1 MKILLDTA
9 NLDEVRWAT
18 EVGIVDGI
26 STDPTLISEENSSDE
41 YHELLGELCR
51 LTRGPVLA
59 PVLAITADD
68 IYRDG
73 KELAKIADNIVV
85 EVPVLEDGLRA
96 TARLAADGIRVTA
109 TLVFSVAQA
118 LFAAKAG
125 AHSVSAFIGRVDDM
139 GGDGVGLIR
148 DIRQLFDRHH
158 VECELNAASIRAP
171 RQFTEAATAGADAA
185 AVPPDVLRL
194 LLVHPLT
201 DLGVDHFLNDWSKRV
216 SRSRTS
222 L

>member
-9 NLDEVRWAT
+9 SLDEVKWAT
-18 EVGIVDGI
+18 DVGIVDGI
-26 STDPTLISEENSSDE
+26 STDPTLIAEEDSTE
-41 YHELLGELCR
+41 TYHELLAELCR

-85 EVPVLEDGLRA
+85 EVPVIEDGLRA

-109 TLVFSVAQA
+109 TLVFSSAQA

-125 AHSVSAFIGRVDDM
+125 AYSVSAFIGRLDDI
-139 GGDGVGLIR
+139 GGDGIALIGE
-148 DIRQLFDRHH
+148 IRQLFDRHH
-158 VECELNAASIRAP
+158 VECELTAASIRTP
-171 RQFTEAATAGADAA
+171 RQFSEAANIGADSA

-201 DLGVDHFLNDWSKRV
+201 DLGLDHFLNDWSKRV

>member
-9 NLDEVRWAT
+9 SLEEVRWAT

-26 STDPTLISEENSSDE
+26 STDPTLIAEENSTEE

-85 EVPVLEDGLRA
+85 EVPVIEDGLRA

-109 TLVFSVAQA
+109 TLVFSAAQA

-125 AHSVSAFIGRVDDM
+125 AYSVSAFIGRLDDI
-139 GGDGVGLIR
+139 GGDGIALIGE
-148 DIRQLFDRHH
+148 IRQLFDRHH
-158 VECELNAASIRAP
+158 VECELNAASIRTP
-171 RQFTEAATAGADAA
+171 RHFSEAAIIGADTA

-194 LLVHPLT
+194 LMVHPLT
-201 DLGVDHFLNDWSKRV
+201 DLGLDHFLNDWSKRV

>member
-9 NLDEVRWAT
+9 SLEEVRWAT
-18 EVGIVDGI
+18 EVGIIDGI
-26 STDPTLISEENSSDE
+26 STDPTLIAEEGSADD
-41 YHELLGELCR
+41 YHDLLAELCR
-51 LTRGPVLA
+51 LTTGPVLA

-85 EVPVLEDGLRA
+85 EIPIIEDGLRA
-96 TARLAADGIRVTA
+96 TSRLAADGVSVAA
-109 TLVFSVAQA
+109 TLVFTTAQA

-125 AHSVSAFIGRVDDM
+125 AKSVAAFISRVDDI
-139 GGDGVGLIR
+139 GGDGLGLVR
-148 DIRQLFDRHH
+148 DIRQLFDRHQ
-158 VECELNAASIRAP
+158 VECELTAASIRTP
-171 RQFTEAATAGADAA
+171 RQFATAARIGAESA
-185 AVPPDVLRL
+185 AVPPEVMRT

-201 DLGVDHFLNDWSKRV
+201 DLGLDQFLNDWSKRV
-216 SRSRTS
+216 SRGRTS

>member
-9 NLDEVRWAT
+9 SLEEVRWAT

-26 STDPTLISEENSSDE
+26 STDPTLIAEEDSTDE

-85 EVPVLEDGLRA
+85 EVPVIEDGLKA

-109 TLVFSVAQA
+109 TLVFSAAQA

-125 AHSVSAFIGRVDDM
+125 AYSVSAFVGRLDDI
-139 GGDGVGLIR
+139 GGDGIALIGE
-148 DIRQLFDRHH
+148 IRQLFDRHH
-158 VECELNAASIRAP
+158 VECELNAASIRTP
-171 RQFTEAATAGADAA
+171 RHFSEAALAGADAA

-201 DLGVDHFLNDWSKRV
+201 DLGLDHFLNDWSKRV

>member
-1 MKILLDTA
+1 MKTLLDTA
-9 NLDEVRWAT
+9 SLDEVRWAT
-18 EVGIVDGI
+18 DVGIVDGI
-26 STDPTLISEENSSDE
+26 STDPTLIAEENSADE
-41 YHELLGELCR
+41 YHELLAELCR

-85 EVPVLEDGLRA
+85 EVPVIEDGLRA
-96 TARLAADGIRVTA
+96 TSRLAADGIRVTA

-125 AHSVSAFIGRVDDM
+125 AYSVSAFIGRVDDI
-139 GGDGVGLIR
+139 GDGVALVR
-148 DIRQLFDRHH
+148 DIRLLFDRHH
-158 VECELNAASIRAP
+158 VECELNAASIRTP
-171 RQFTEAATAGADAA
+171 RHFAEAAIAGADAA

-216 SRSRTS
+216 SRGRTS

>member
-9 NLDEVRWAT
+9 SLEEVRWAT
-18 EVGIVDGI
+18 EVGIIDGI
-26 STDPTLISEENSSDE
+26 STDPTLIADEDSADE
-41 YHELLGELCR
+41 YHELLSELCR

-73 KELAKIADNIVV
+73 KELARIADNIVV
-85 EVPVLEDGLRA
+85 EVPIIEDGLRA
-96 TARLAADGIRVTA
+96 TARLAADGVRVAA
-109 TLVFSVAQA
+109 TLVFSTAQA

-125 AHSVSAFIGRVDDM
+125 AHSVAAFVGRLDDI
-139 GGDGVGLIR
+139 GGDGLALLH
-148 DIRQLFDRHH
+148 DIRELFDRHQ
-158 VECELNAASIRAP
+158 VECELTAASIRTP
-171 RQFTEAATAGADAA
+171 RHFAEAALIGAEAA
-185 AVPPDVLRL
+185 AVPPAVLRT

-201 DLGVDHFLNDWSKRV
+201 DLGLDQFLNDWSRRV

-222 L
+222 P

>member
-9 NLDEVRWAT
+9 SLDEVRWAN

-26 STDPTLISEENSSDE
+26 STDPTLIAEENSSE
-41 YHELLGELCR
+41 AYFELLGELCR

-109 TLVFSVAQA
+109 TLVFSAAQA

-125 AHSVSAFIGRVDDM
+125 AYSVSAFIGRVDDI
-139 GGDGVGLIR
+139 GGDGIALIR

-171 RQFTEAATAGADAA
+171 RQFTEAAIIGADAA
-185 AVPPDVLRL
+185 AVPPDVLRS

>member
-1 MKILLDTA
+1 MKIFIDTA
-9 NLDEVRWAT
+9 RLDDVRWAT

-26 STDPTLISEENSSDE
+26 STDPTLIAEENSIDE
-41 YHELLGELCR
+41 YHELLAELCR
-51 LTRGPVLA
+51 HTRGPVMA

-73 KELAKIADNIVV
+73 KDLAKIADNIMV
-85 EVPVLEDGLRA
+85 EVPVIEDGLRA
-96 TARLAADGIRVTA
+96 TARLAADGIRVSA
-109 TLVFSVAQA
+109 TLVFSAAQA

-125 AHSVSAFIGRVDDM
+125 AYSVSAFMGRLDDT
-139 GGDGVGLIR
+139 GGDGTALLR
-148 DIRQLFDRHH
+148 EIRQLFDRHH

-171 RQFTEAATAGADAA
+171 RHFAQAAAAGADTA

-201 DLGVDHFLNDWSKRV
+201 DLGVDQFLNDWSKRI
-216 SRSRTS
+216 SRSRAS

>member
-9 NLDEVRWAT
+9 SLDEVRWAT

-26 STDPTLISEENSSDE
+26 STDPTLIAEEDSTDE
-41 YHELLGELCR
+41 YHELLTELCR

-68 IYRDG
+68 IYRDV
-73 KELAKIADNIVV
+73 KELAKIADNIVI
-85 EVPVLEDGLRA
+85 EVPVIEDGLRA

-125 AHSVSAFIGRVDDM
+125 AYSVSAFMGRVDDM
-139 GGDGVGLIR
+139 GGDGVALIR

-158 VECELNAASIRAP
+158 VECELNAASVRTP
-171 RQFTEAATAGADAA
+171 RHFAEAATIGADAA

-201 DLGVDHFLNDWSKRV
+201 DLGLDHFLNDWSKRV

>member
-9 NLDEVRWAT
+9 SLDEVRWAT

-26 STDPTLISEENSSDE
+26 STDPTLIAEESSTEE

-85 EVPVLEDGLRA
+85 EVPVIEDGLRA

-109 TLVFSVAQA
+109 TLVFSAAQA

-125 AHSVSAFIGRVDDM
+125 AYSVSAFIGRLDDI
-139 GGDGVGLIR
+139 GGDGIALIGE
-148 DIRQLFDRHH
+148 IRQLFDRHH
-158 VECELNAASIRAP
+158 VECELNAASIRTP
-171 RQFTEAATAGADAA
+171 RHFSEAAIIGADTA

-201 DLGVDHFLNDWSKRV
+201 DLGLDRFLYDWSKRV

>member
-1 MKILLDTA
+1 MKTLLDTA
-9 NLDEVRWAT
+9 SLDEVRWAT
-18 EVGIVDGI
+18 DVGIVDGI
-26 STDPTLISEENSSDE
+26 STDPTLIAEENSADE
-41 YHELLGELCR
+41 YHELLAELCR

-85 EVPVLEDGLRA
+85 EVPVIEDGLRA
-96 TARLAADGIRVTA
+96 TSRLAADGIRVTS

-125 AHSVSAFIGRVDDM
+125 AYSVSAFIGRVDDI
-139 GGDGVGLIR
+139 GGDGVALVR
-148 DIRQLFDRHH
+148 DIRQLFDQHH
-158 VECELNAASIRAP
+158 VECELNAASIRTP
-171 RQFTEAATAGADAA
+171 RHFAEAAIAGADAA

-216 SRSRTS
+216 SRGRTS

>member
-9 NLDEVRWAT
+9 SLDEVRWAN

-26 STDPTLISEENSSDE
+26 STDPTLIAEENSSEE
-41 YHELLGELCR
+41 YFELLAELCR

-125 AHSVSAFIGRVDDM
+125 AFSVSAFIGRVDDI
-139 GGDGVGLIR
+139 GGDGIALLR

-171 RQFTEAATAGADAA
+171 RQFTEAAIIGADAA

>member
-9 NLDEVRWAT
+9 SLDEVRWAT

-26 STDPTLISEENSSDE
+26 STDPTLIAEENSTEE

-85 EVPVLEDGLRA
+85 EVPVIEDGLRA

-109 TLVFSVAQA
+109 TLVFSAAQA

-125 AHSVSAFIGRVDDM
+125 AYSVSAFIGRLDDI
-139 GGDGVGLIR
+139 GGDGIALIGE
-148 DIRQLFDRHH
+148 IRQLFDRHH
-158 VECELNAASIRAP
+158 VECELNAASIRTP
-171 RQFTEAATAGADAA
+171 RHFSEAAIIGADTA

-194 LLVHPLT
+194 LMVHPLT
-201 DLGVDHFLNDWSKRV
+201 DLGLDHFLNDWSKRV

>member
-9 NLDEVRWAT
+9 SVEEVLWAT
-18 EVGIVDGI
+18 EVGIIDGVT
-26 STDPTLISEENSSDE
+26 TDPTLIAEEDSADE
-41 YHELLGELCR
+41 YHELLAELSR
-51 LTRGPVLA
+51 LTRGPVFA

-85 EVPVLEDGLRA
+85 EIPCIEDGLRA
-96 TARLAADGIRVTA
+96 TSRLAADGIRVAA
-109 TLVFSVAQA
+109 TLVFTTAQA

-125 AHSVSAFIGRVDDM
+125 AHSVAAFISRVDDI
-139 GGDGVGLIR
+139 GGDELALIR
-148 DIRQLFDRHH
+148 DIRKLFDRHQ
-158 VECELNAASIRAP
+158 VECELTAASIRTP
-171 RQFTEAATAGADAA
+171 RQFAEAAQIGAEGA
-185 AVPPDVLRL
+185 AVPPAVLRS

-201 DLGVDHFLNDWSKRV
+201 DLGLDQFLNDWSKRV